1 MNGWLGIQ
9 SIGVSFHSNL
19 TLRGLIEYW
28 MEEPILLFLMRESNF
43 IAESLILIVYDF
55 ICCNHQQCLHVL
67 SIKKSPKL
75 YLAIWDNQ
83 ISIGDDFC
91 WTIYKKENFSLN
103 LAVLHFL
110 DHLVPYLD
118 LYRVHHL
125 KDHLQM
131 LREWHLNQI
140 PYFVLRCNLNVQP

>member
-1 MNGWLGIQ
+1 M
-9 SIGVSFHSNL
+9 GVSFHSNL

-91 WTIYKKENFSLN
+91 WTIYKKEGFSLN
-103 LAVLHFL
+103 LAVHRPNHHL
-110 DHLVPYLD
+110 DPYL
-118 LYRVHHL
+118 VHHL
-125 KDHLQM
+125 KDHLPKLQ
-131 LREWHLNQI
+131 E
-140 PYFVLRCNLNVQP
+140 

>member
-91 WTIYKKENFSLN
+91 WTIYKKEGFSLN
-103 LAVLHFL
+103 LAVQRLNQHL
-110 DHLVPYLD
+110 DPYL
-118 LYRVHHL
+118 VHHL
-125 KDHLQM
+125 KDHLPKLQ
-131 LREWHLNQI
+131 E
-140 PYFVLRCNLNVQP
+140 